1 LELEKA
7 AEHGAQHGVKIKKM
21 WQSADGYNWSGA
33 GHGKPAAK
41 PKPRSFNTSTAS
53 ITRAEGIQ
61 HWEAKAPWPSNA
73 RQPKR
78 AIGAA

>member
-1 LELEKA
+1 MPLSRRSSKPSR
-7 AEHGAQHGVKIKKM
+7 Q
-21 WQSADGYNWSGA
+21 NWSGA

-41 PKPRSFNTSTAS
+41 LKQASFSISTAS

-61 HWEAKAPWPSNA
+61 PWEAKALRLSND